1 MPHVLYIQSADFC
14 CFLIHS
20 PGYGSKLLIPAGW
33 LNILNNL
40 HLDLFLDPHLVW
52 KNSHFQQPNRF
63 KCLVADR
70 PSLRWRFPAPV
81 LLREEFHRGPCDT
94 WKKNEVSFVFAA
106 TLDDFSW
113 FLEDCLFGLIF
124 SWEENCSNDK
134 KHASNESKW
143 CNHDSSWFR
152 WLAGCIQAKQSES
165 SKFQCLVQEVSLCV
179 NYLYSMKILYIY
191 ILLYHSEILQI
202 P

>member
-40 HLDLFLDPHLVW
+40 HLDNIFLDPHLVW

-70 PSLRWRFPAPV
+70 PSLRWRFPALV
-81 LLREEFHRGPCDT
+81 CSFTGSMWHME
-94 WKKNEVSFVFAA
+94 KNEVSFGFAT

-113 FLEDCLFGLIF
+113 FLEDCLFAWFDLFLRRKWQKNMHQMNPNDAIMIHHDFVGWLDVF
-124 SWEENCSNDK
+124 RRSNRN
-134 KHASNESKW
+134 HLNSNG
-143 CNHDSSWFR
+143 WF
-152 WLAGCIQAKQSES
+152 K
-165 SKFQCLVQEVSLCV
+165 KFQYVL
-179 NYLYSMKILYIY
+179 IIF
-191 ILLYHSEILQI
+191 I